1 MESRIVACLC
11 TSLNEVE
18 PTSVIDVMKRAK
30 IITWHMGQKS
40 DTTVIKV
47 LMILY
52 HGHPNSM
59 VPEQWLALGNLLDQ
73 GIAFQIL
80 KEIRVRQELCC

>member
-11 TSLNEVE
+11 TSLTEIE
-18 PTSVIDVMKRAK
+18 PTSVVDVIKRAK
-30 IITWHMGQKS
+30 IITWHFGQKQN
-40 DTTVIKV
+40 TVVLKI

-52 HGHPNSM
+52 HGHPDCM
-59 VPEQWLALGNLLDQ
+59 IPEHWKALGALLDQ

-80 KEIRVRQELCC
+80 KEIRVHPELCC